1 MPDAG
6 RQIWKIR
13 VPKDVELASLENKNE
28 QEQNKDNE
36 KGTKRNRESK
46 KMNEKNERWMKRQW
60 KMIFHKMILG

>member
-1 MPDAG
+1 MPDVG

-36 KGTKRNRESK
+36 KGTKRNRE
-46 KMNEKNERWMKRQW
+46 
-60 KMIFHKMILG
+60 

>member
-36 KGTKRNRESK
+36 KGTKRNKELK
-46 KMNEKNERWMKRQW
+46 KKWKEWEMNEKIMKND
-60 KMIFHKMILG
+60 LS